1 MGDLNKDKYTFL
13 ITSRSILLGKRNIL
27 DKHCSKNKKMH
38 FIFKN
43 IFLNCA
49 IWDNVETNVELARP
63 QMTIWRM
70 ITNPTN
76 NFSE

>member
-49 IWDNVETNVELARP
+49 I
-63 QMTIWRM
+63 
-70 ITNPTN
+70 
-76 NFSE
+76 